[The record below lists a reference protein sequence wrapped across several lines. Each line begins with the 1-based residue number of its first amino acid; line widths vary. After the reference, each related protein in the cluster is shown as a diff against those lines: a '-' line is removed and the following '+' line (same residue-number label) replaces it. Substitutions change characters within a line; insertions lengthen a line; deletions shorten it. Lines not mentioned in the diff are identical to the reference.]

1 MIYNGQDD
9 VFSISEG
16 KSRDQVHGY
25 LLEGSGVRRDRNS
38 IEWGFLLVSDNFV
51 LLTDSASFDVISDP
65 IIHGWPLVKLFCFPD
80 CFVSARM
87 SGCHVIVSVC
97 HNRS

>member
-1 MIYNGQDD
+1 MIYNGQDGI
-9 VFSISEG
+9 FSISEG
-16 KSRDQVHGY
+16 KSCDQVHGY
-25 LLEGSGVRRDRNS
+25 LLEGSGVRRDCDS
-38 IEWGFLLVSDNFV
+38 IEWGFLPMGDDFV

-65 IIHGWPLVKLFCFPD
+65 IVHRWPLIKLFCFPD

-87 SGCHVIVSVC
+87 SGCCVIVSVC